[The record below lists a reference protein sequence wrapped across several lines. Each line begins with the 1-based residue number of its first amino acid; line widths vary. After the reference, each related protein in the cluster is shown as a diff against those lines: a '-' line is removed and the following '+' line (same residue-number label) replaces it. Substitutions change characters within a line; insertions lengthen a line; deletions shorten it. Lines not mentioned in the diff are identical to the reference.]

1 MAPQNVTPRLCR
13 HRHRHTCIGI
23 DSASRDVPTAA
34 VLTVRSHRLGRK
46 EQVERMKIA
55 GLNSF
60 LSFPRGG
67 LTLSCAAI
75 CALGLM
81 CALSLMGKPAA
92 AQGTEQQRQACQPD
106 ALRLCSEFVP
116 DVQKITACMVRKRA
130 ALSPACKAVFYK
142 DGKPPRKRH

>member
-1 MAPQNVTPRLCR
+1 
-13 HRHRHTCIGI
+13 
-23 DSASRDVPTAA
+23 
-34 VLTVRSHRLGRK
+34 
-46 EQVERMKIA
+46 MKIA

-116 DVQKITACMVRKRA
+116 DVDRIIACMLKNRIR
-130 ALSPACKAVFYK
+130 LSPPCRVLFQAPPKAKSF
-142 DGKPPRKRH
+142 KRRS